1 MKNCADLEKTPDE
14 ILGLPG
20 DVGEQRVVECEVTLH
35 INTLLV
41 YVTTGGQRHTHR
53 HTHTPPH
60 LQTQAHT
67 QTGNCTHILH
77 PQTQIH
83 TQTHTQPYTH
93 THTEAHLEDLV
104 LERLLVV
111 PVF

>member
-20 DVGEQRVVECEVTLH
+20 DVGEQRVIECEVTLH
-35 INTLLV
+35 NNSLFV
-41 YVTTGGQRHTHR
+41 YVTTGGQR

-83 TQTHTQPYTH
+83 TQTHTY
-93 THTEAHLEDLV
+93 TEAHLEDLV